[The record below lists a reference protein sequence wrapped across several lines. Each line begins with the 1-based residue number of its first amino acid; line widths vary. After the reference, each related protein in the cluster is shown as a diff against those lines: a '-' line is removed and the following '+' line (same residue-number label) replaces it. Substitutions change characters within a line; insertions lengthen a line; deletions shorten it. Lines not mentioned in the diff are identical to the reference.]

1 MIRPIRAIL
10 MRNLIKLTRDR
21 MRLFFNLFMSGL
33 FLFIFSF
40 VTRSTLPGME
50 NPLIYLFSGIIIMTV
65 FQSSLN
71 NSMNILEDISTG
83 FMKEIL
89 VAPISRWQIAI
100 GQILSSTVVAVI
112 QGLIIIV
119 IGLFMGLSINFLHG
133 LAMLGLMI
141 LVGITFSAMGLY
153 LATIA
158 KESTNFQLLISI
170 VSFPLTFL
178 SGAYIPTM
186 ALPGF
191 LTPIVYLNPLTYTTA
206 AFRFIALRM
215 ENMPLADLIKSGV
228 AFNVNGFIITPVISI
243 LIILAMCAIFFALC
257 VNRFNTADFSKVK
270 VFKHGHR

>member
-1 MIRPIRAIL
+1 MIRPIKAIL
-10 MRNLIKLTRDR
+10 LRNLIKLARDK

-40 VTRSTLPGME
+40 VTRSTVTGLE
-50 NPLIYLFSGIIIMTV
+50 NPLIYLLSGIIIMTV

-89 VAPISRWQIAI
+89 VAPISRWEIAI

-119 IGLFMGLSINFLHG
+119 IGLFMGLNINFLHG
-133 LAMLGLMI
+133 LAMVGLMV
-141 LVGITFSAMGLY
+141 LVGFTFSAMGLY

-158 KESTNFQLLISI
+158 KESTNFQLLITI

-191 LTPIVYLNPLTYTTA
+191 LTPIVYMNPLTYTTA

-215 ENMPLADLIKSGV
+215 ENMPMADIVKAGV
-228 AFNVNGFIITPVISI
+228 AFNVNGFIVTPVMSI
-243 LIILAMCAIFFALC
+243 FIILAMSAIFVSLC